1 MNYNMREIT
10 MQVRMKRLQKEV
22 QERVLMNDGN
32 LKQSFQDVLDH
43 LYKEHELYWDNDRIV
58 QSMEVMRDINTL
70 KEMINKHNTLQ
81 TN

>member
-22 QERVLMNDGN
+22 QERVIMNDGN

-43 LYKEHELYWDNDRIV
+43 LYKEHELYFDNDRIV
-58 QSMEVMRDINTL
+58 QAMDAMRDINTL
-70 KEMINKHNTLQ
+70 KEMINKHNT
-81 TN
+81 N